1 MRKELLGQID
11 TAISGELNAAFEK
24 FRANVSRHES
34 YAVLL
39 EEYEE
44 MIDEVNHLSN
54 ELDNIWDAVKKNN
67 DALTLF
73 KYLARAQSTSR
84 NLIAEGVQTAAMID
98 KFMVF
103 LNIEMSKNAVPNL
116 DTKPKTEV
124 NSNKDV
130 APVQPKI
137 EEKPEKTPRTEQQ
150 KKDIEM
156 IKEAHKQVRAQKKR
170 GGAHNVRTDI
180 DNSLIVYMVDE
191 QGKEFKDI
199 AKELKCSD
207 QTVRNRY
214 KKAKGI

>member
-11 TAISGELNAAFEK
+11 TAVSGELNAAFEK

-34 YAVLL
+34 YAVLR

-44 MIDEVNHLSN
+44 MTDEVNHLSN
-54 ELDNIWDAVKKNN
+54 EIDNIWDAVKKNT

-73 KYLARAQSTSR
+73 KYLARAQSISR
-84 NLIAEGVQTAAMID
+84 HLIAEGVQTAAMID

-103 LNIEMSKNAVPNL
+103 LNIEMSKNAEPNL

-124 NSNKDV
+124 NPNKDV

-156 IKEAHKQVRAQKKR
+156 IKEAHKQVRAKKKR

>member
-1 MRKELLGQID
+1 MRKELLAQID
-11 TAISGELNAAFEK
+11 AAISGELNAAFEK
-24 FRANVSRHES
+24 FRANASRHES

-44 MIDEVNHLSN
+44 MIDEVNRLSN
-54 ELDNIWDAVKKNN
+54 ELDNIWDATKKNN

-73 KYLARAQSTSR
+73 KYLARAQITSR
-84 NLIAEGVQTAAMID
+84 HLIAEGVQIAAMID

-124 NSNKDV
+124 IPNKDV

-156 IKEAHKQVRAQKKR
+156 IKEAHKQVIAQKKR

>member
-1 MRKELLGQID
+1 MRNELLRQID
-11 TAISGELNAAFEK
+11 AAVSGELNAAFEK
-24 FRANVSRHES
+24 FRANASRHES

-44 MIDEVNHLSN
+44 MIDEVNRLSN
-54 ELDNIWDAVKKNN
+54 ELDNIWDAVKKNTDTLN
-67 DALTLF
+67 LF
-73 KYLARAQSTSR
+73 KYLARAQSISR
-84 NLIAEGVQTAAMID
+84 HLIAEGVQTAAMID
-98 KFMVF
+98 KFMAF
-103 LNIEMSKNAVPNL
+103 LAIERSKNAEPNL

-124 NSNKDV
+124 NPNKDV

-156 IKEAHKQVRAQKKR
+156 IKEAHKRVRAEKKR

>member
-73 KYLARAQSTSR
+73 KYLARAQSISR

-124 NSNKDV
+124 NLNKDV

-156 IKEAHKQVRAQKKR
+156 IKEAHKQVRAQKKS